1 MDAAFSLMAAF
12 AIISISLQSPK
23 LISSIIW
30 MNIIICGALNIIAIA
45 NTIMTIMGRTESV
58 QKCKQMNYDPLTN
71 QTVLSEDLCL
81 LKWCL
86 AMTAVAVSFC
96 INLLLDVST

>member
-1 MDAAFSLMAAF
+1 
-12 AIISISLQSPK
+12 
-23 LISSIIW
+23 
-30 MNIIICGALNIIAIA
+30 
-45 NTIMTIMGRTESV
+45 MTVIGRTESV